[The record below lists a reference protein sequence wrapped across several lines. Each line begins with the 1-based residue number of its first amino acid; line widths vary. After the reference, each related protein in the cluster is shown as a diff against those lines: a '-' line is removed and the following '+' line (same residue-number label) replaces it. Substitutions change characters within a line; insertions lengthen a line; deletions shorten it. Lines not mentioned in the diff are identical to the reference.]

1 MMSSTLRPVSIR
13 TLLSALETPQS
24 EYLLPTSPWVAE
36 GGVGGRVGRGL
47 GPGGVG
53 GRRREEEE
61 KKGFQSKCN
70 ERRLQGFRF

>member
-36 GGVGGRVGRGL
+36 GGVGGGRWG
-47 GPGGVG
+47 GGGVG
-53 GRRREEEE
+53 RRRRRRSREEEE
-61 KKGFQSKCN
+61 EKQM
-70 ERRLQGFRF
+70 Q